1 MSDVLVIGTQG
12 ISHRDDMVLR
22 ALVRL
27 LDGGINIRARFSEQ
41 LEECNVVFVPG
52 NWPSRFPATC
62 FSVLV

>member
-41 LEECNVVFVPG
+41 LEESATSSLCQLTGLIASPL
-52 NWPSRFPATC
+52 PASRWA
-62 FSVLV
+62 

>member
-41 LEECNVVFVPG
+41 LENRQEETP
-52 NWPSRFPATC
+52 T
-62 FSVLV
+62 